1 MFDQF
6 LHLRDTNFY
15 VCDFQPTRWNLV
27 CCLCKIK
34 QGAPIQCHVKTCKTA
49 FHVTCAFEK
58 KLDMR
63 TEVDEEDDDEEN
75 ASVHL
80 QVSSD
85 PQGNFIVRFLRLR
98 PAKLKHLICV
108 RNTQLK
114 SYMLS
119 LTECVL
125 ESRLGPIV

>member
-1 MFDQF
+1 
-6 LHLRDTNFY
+6 
-15 VCDFQPTRWNLV
+15 
-27 CCLCKIK
+27 
-34 QGAPIQCHVKTCKTA
+34 
-49 FHVTCAFEK
+49 
-58 KLDMR
+58 MR

-85 PQGNFIVRFLRLR
+85 PRGNFIVRFLRLR

-108 RNTQLK
+108 KNTQFK
-114 SYMLS
+114 SYMLL

-125 ESRLGPIV
+125 EFLNNALWDTHQQALYGITDK

>member
-1 MFDQF
+1 M
-6 LHLRDTNFY
+6 
-15 VCDFQPTRWNLV
+15 
-27 CCLCKIK
+27 
-34 QGAPIQCHVKTCKTA
+34 KTCKTA

-85 PQGNFIVRFLRLR
+85 PRGNFIVRFLRLR

-119 LTECVL
+119 LTECVCI
-125 ESRLGPIV
+125 GIPK